1 MASHLSLVLKCVFAG
16 YLLSRGTSKYAL
28 VSSKVRIFAFLI
40 HMMPRRWRKFLIVEC
55 VFFQIS
61 PQTNNLTV
69 YFQFYESW

>member
-40 HMMPRRWRKFLIVEC
+40 HMMPRR
-55 VFFQIS
+55 
-61 PQTNNLTV
+61 
-69 YFQFYESW
+69 